1 MSSPGH
7 DRAGEGWDEGGSGGT
22 GYAAIPRIR
31 SRRWDGPLMLP
42 IEEALVATSASPEL
56 IALLRSD
63 SNAANAFGA
72 LASALAAVL
81 ALFVSCA
88 SVWIAIS
95 AARSQRTHN
104 ELSVRPLAEVTVADY
119 ESSLRVKLRNNGTG
133 PMIVLAVTVS
143 DGAKAL
149 DSLIEWMPPC
159 LGIGHGIPFRTHCVV
174 APCSPGPSLFCS
186 NSRSTPA
193 KTTFHSAG
201 IESGERL
208 RL

>member
-1 MSSPGH
+1 
-7 DRAGEGWDEGGSGGT
+7 
-22 GYAAIPRIR
+22 
-31 SRRWDGPLMLP
+31 MLP

-149 DSLIEWMPPC
+149 DSLIEWMPP
-159 LGIGHGIPFRTHCVV
+159 LPGNRPWNTFSHTLRRRTLQ
-174 APCSPGPSLFCS
+174 PGAELVLLEL
-186 NSRSTPA
+186 TE
-193 KTTFHSAG
+193 HD
-201 IESGERL
+201 GENNFPQCRD
-208 RL
+208 